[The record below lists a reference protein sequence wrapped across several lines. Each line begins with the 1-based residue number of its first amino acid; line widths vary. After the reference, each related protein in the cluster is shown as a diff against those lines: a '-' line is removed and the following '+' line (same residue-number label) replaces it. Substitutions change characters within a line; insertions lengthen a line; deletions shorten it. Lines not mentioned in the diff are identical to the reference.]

1 MKKLLVVLLSLL
13 MILSLAGCGSKQE
26 ESSSKKI
33 VVGVSYD
40 ASTIDAANS
49 LDDGSGFVV
58 RLITEPLLR
67 FVESSVTPGLAETW
81 ESNEDGTV
89 WTFHLRESKFQDG
102 SDVTAND
109 VAYAIIR
116 TLTPENGLGNAS
128 DSNINTIKNAAAF
141 IEGTCTADD
150 LGINVVDDYTL
161 ELTYEADTPAT
172 EDYFGDT
179 VFAPVKQSNVEELG
193 IAYGSDEN
201 LIGNGPFMISKWTR
215 DSEIVLVKNPNYWNA
230 DAIKLDEIDAIVGA
244 TAETGVDMMLTDK
257 LDAATY
263 SDVKKINTILED
275 GGFSTL
281 NVAGSAQF
289 LHMNAS
295 GKTEETGK
303 WLGNL
308 NFRKALSAAI
318 DREKYV
324 EAVYPTHTPAT
335 SVVPGTE
342 VGVEDLFNNEYDTG
356 SWSSTADEEAAK
368 QYLQAAMDE
377 LGVTSV
383 EDIPTFTMLAM
394 DSTGNVDALNLIAD
408 QWKKVLGISCALDM
422 QPMMGMLG
430 KVMTGDFDFWK
441 GGGSIEIDTLDIM
454 GDYTTEDGY
463 YGFNDEEFDA
473 LYKAALATSTKKDRK
488 DALAALATY
497 FTDNMMDLELTWSGE
512 TLVYSDKFTGIAV
525 NNGNVDYTY
534 ADIAE

>member
-1 MKKLLVVLLSLL
+1 MKKLLVVFLSLL

-67 FVESSVTPGLAETW
+67 FVESSVTPGLAEKW

-150 LGINVVDDYTL
+150 LGINVIDDYTL

-215 DSEIVLVKNPNYWNA
+215 DSEIVFVKNPNYWNA
-230 DAIKLDEIDAIVGA
+230 DAIKLDEIDAI
-244 TAETGVDMMLTDK
+244 
-257 LDAATY
+257 
-263 SDVKKINTILED
+263 
-275 GGFSTL
+275 
-281 NVAGSAQF
+281 
-289 LHMNAS
+289 
-295 GKTEETGK
+295 
-303 WLGNL
+303 
-308 NFRKALSAAI
+308 
-318 DREKYV
+318 
-324 EAVYPTHTPAT
+324 
-335 SVVPGTE
+335 
-342 VGVEDLFNNEYDTG
+342 
-356 SWSSTADEEAAK
+356 
-368 QYLQAAMDE
+368 
-377 LGVTSV
+377 
-383 EDIPTFTMLAM
+383 
-394 DSTGNVDALNLIAD
+394 
-408 QWKKVLGISCALDM
+408 
-422 QPMMGMLG
+422 
-430 KVMTGDFDFWK
+430 DF
-441 GGGSIEIDTLDIM
+441 I
-454 GDYTTEDGY
+454 
-463 YGFNDEEFDA
+463 
-473 LYKAALATSTKKDRK
+473 
-488 DALAALATY
+488 
-497 FTDNMMDLELTWSGE
+497 
-512 TLVYSDKFTGIAV
+512 
-525 NNGNVDYTY
+525 
-534 ADIAE
+534 